1 MLVFTSLQSQVFVR
15 PASFPG
21 IYLEDQYL
29 DGAAQR
35 AAHDYAL
42 AHARVEAIERQRE
55 LYCHRLGSHHQFR
68 GPGHFPRR
76 HYGRPS
82 TDFRQGFGSSP
93 ATRPTFQP
101 RRAPSYSLEE
111 LELAYSVWQQEE
123 RILSQQR
130 EAAAREREEV
140 LARQREAQRQ
150 RALAEAAAREEQVR
164 AARVARIRAQQA
176 RDQEV
181 LHALLS
187 QLGLAFVQAQ
197 SAQDTPRANRQQP
210 TVSTARPAAA
220 AASAPSPSPAPV
232 DRKGK
237 GKAVDVPASVPTPI
251 STKLAHAPEH
261 TEVPTLKEELEARIR
276 TESDPEVQQS
286 LVLLY
291 SDLFDIREPS
301 QSVAGPSGTNHASFQ
316 IPASGPSTPSIP
328 APATSPVSAAPKPV
342 EIKSTTTA
350 AATTS
355 QPEPVTATGRE
366 KDETRETETEG
377 APLHRTPALPPAI
390 AAKLLKFYN
399 ARRARKL
406 SLAEIKE
413 VEDALRKLET
423 TFEFPA
429 QLDFVSDP
437 LPSPSA
443 LGYTTN
449 NAPVHAYEHALN
461 QLLTR
466 LDGVESNGDDEVRGR
481 RREVVKEVERALE
494 AMERRVE
501 ESRGRSR
508 ERDPRRRA
516 SVSSQASDGEAT
528 VTPYN
533 LHTTDNVDKAETEEV
548 VKAPAEVEETRTVAP
563 VEVNTAL
570 GSTDQVEAPEQG
582 PSPAEAQPAAASS
595 PLINATTDDG
605 VPRITAGVPDS
616 GADID
621 ALTDDEF
628 IHADPSSPADEID
641 FADGTIDQLESAK
654 PQSSPATAE
663 AATAPSRA
671 SDAEL
676 SPVSTAP
683 EDSPHTQF
691 EVAEEDVA
699 APASEYAE
707 DTNATA
713 PLPAPAVAA
722 PEAISRV
729 ASSATDETFFTAD
742 TDSEA
747 IPLSATDDGTFFT
760 ASTATPVEPAS
771 LPMSRSAS
779 SSSAGQDTFLLS
791 STPLADDQPKE
802 HRPSGGDDEE
812 LEIISTDELE
822 AARNDSDWSDIESHS
837 DL

>member
-1 MLVFTSLQSQVFVR
+1 MLVFTPLQSQVFVR

-21 IYLEDQYL
+21 IYLENQYL

-220 AASAPSPSPAPV
+220 AASAPSPSPAPA

-316 IPASGPSTPSIP
+316 IPVSGPSTSSIP
-328 APATSPVSAAPKPV
+328 APATSSVSAAPKPV
-342 EIKSTTTA
+342 DIKSTTTT

-355 QPEPVTATGRE
+355 QPEPLTATGRG

-466 LDGVESNGDDEVRGR
+466 LDAVESIGDDEVRGR

-494 AMERRVE
+494 AMERRIE
-501 ESRGRSR
+501 ESRERSR

-570 GSTDQVEAPEQG
+570 GSTDQVEVPEQG

-605 VPRITAGVPDS
+605 VLRITAGVPDS

-641 FADGTIDQLESAK
+641 FADGTIDQLEGAK

-683 EDSPHTQF
+683 EDSPHTRF

-707 DTNATA
+707 DTTATA
-713 PLPAPAVAA
+713 PLPAPALAA

-747 IPLSATDDGTFFT
+747 IPLSATDDATFFT
-760 ASTATPVEPAS
+760 ASTATPAEPAS
-771 LPMSRSAS
+771 QPMSRSAS